1 MMPITVSS
9 RDVKAVEVKEIATSF
24 PSPISIPLSG
34 IHHLCHHIIIIIV
47 FIGILT
53 TTYNSGQLTAL

>member
-24 PSPISIPLSG
+24 LSPISIPLSG
-34 IHHLCHHIIIIIV
+34 IHLLYHHIIIII
-47 FIGILT
+47 FIIKIIT
-53 TTYNSGQLTAL
+53 ATNYSGQLTVS

>member
-24 PSPISIPLSG
+24 LSPISIPLSG
-34 IHHLCHHIIIIIV
+34 IHHLYHHIIIIIF
-47 FIGILT
+47 FISIIPT
-53 TTYNSGQLTAL
+53 IYNSGQPTAL